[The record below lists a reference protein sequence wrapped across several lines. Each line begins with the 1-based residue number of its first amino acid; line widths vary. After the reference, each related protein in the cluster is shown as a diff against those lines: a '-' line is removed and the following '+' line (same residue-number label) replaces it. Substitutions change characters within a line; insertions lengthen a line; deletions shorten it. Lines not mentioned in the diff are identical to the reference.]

1 MHLSATYETFL
12 RGSVLRS
19 EQPKPPRRRNDNF
32 STSAASWTSI
42 LAEWI

>member
-1 MHLSATYETFL
+1 MHFSATYETFP

-32 STSAASWTSI
+32 SMTVVSRMCI
-42 LAEWI
+42 LAELL